1 MGQIVSETLHR
12 HHSHA
17 DIGTESKQANS
28 QHTQKPQQ
36 AIISQTL
43 THEYDEVGNRIKT
56 TLPDGKCLNQ
66 LYYGSGHLY
75 NQSLTDEQGNVHEIR
90 HSTTDKRHQELTR
103 QQGELLSSFG
113 YDPMGRL
120 ITQAAKQYSSTDE
133 HIVVA
138 RHYSYDKIGQ
148 LTHLSGQTRLTERV
162 KGMVNQVSV
171 SHFGR
176 NHQYCYDKVGRLVS
190 HKLTDFASHAGVA
203 ENFAFDPASNRIPL
217 PSVETTENGG
227 QNGLQGIDKKTKRPT
242 KLISQG
248 KQVGYFYDKHGRVK
262 TKTLVP
268 IDKNGNEIPQSTHN
282 LVGYRESLQLFYSP
296 NHELIKS
303 ITIKDEGLKVVKT
316 VTHYYYDAFGRRIG
330 KSSSTQKSSKLN
342 QRGELVRFPSN
353 LSSLNT
359 TDRPQ
364 RKNTLMLWD
373 GNRQIQEI
381 TDDFTFTT
389 VYEQNSFV
397 PVARIVERQPHLLE
411 QAKRDEQAEW
421 AKYENMQ
428 LTKRSKA
435 NIHHKIHTGLR
446 IYHYHTDHL
455 GTPQELTNDR
465 GEVVWLNYQM
475 AWGGSFSQ
483 LNHVHNLDG
492 LDISSDELQP
502 FRFQGQFFD
511 SETSLHYN
519 RFRYYDSDVGMF
531 ISRDPIGLL
540 GGNNVF
546 QYAPNPIGWI
556 DPWGL
561 KGCTVTQGDGKTHD
575 IVLTLDKSE
584 YKDTF
589 GHIEDYITGKIP
601 GKKANDIFT
610 IDRDMASA
618 QRAKS
623 LDGVPTKKGFDRD
636 EFPMAMFKEGGTGA
650 SIRYITPSDN
660 RGAGSSIGKA
670 LTDYPNG
677 TRVKIVVQ

>member
-1 MGQIVSETLHR
+1 M
-12 HHSHA
+12 
-17 DIGTESKQANS
+17 
-28 QHTQKPQQ
+28 
-36 AIISQTL
+36 
-43 THEYDEVGNRIKT
+43 
-56 TLPDGKCLNQ
+56 
-66 LYYGSGHLY
+66 
-75 NQSLTDEQGNVHEIR
+75 
-90 HSTTDKRHQELTR
+90 
-103 QQGELLSSFG
+103 
-113 YDPMGRL
+113 
-120 ITQAAKQYSSTDE
+120 
-133 HIVVA
+133 
-138 RHYSYDKIGQ
+138 
-148 LTHLSGQTRLTERV
+148 
-162 KGMVNQVSV
+162 
-171 SHFGR
+171 
-176 NHQYCYDKVGRLVS
+176 
-190 HKLTDFASHAGVA
+190 
-203 ENFAFDPASNRIPL
+203 
-217 PSVETTENGG
+217 
-227 QNGLQGIDKKTKRPT
+227 
-242 KLISQG
+242 
-248 KQVGYFYDKHGRVK
+248 
-262 TKTLVP
+262 P

-389 VYEQNSFV
+389 IYEQNSFV

-435 NIHHKIHTGLR
+435 NIHHKAHTGLR

-483 LNHVHNLDG
+483 LNHVYNLDG
-492 LDISSDELQP
+492 LDISADELQP

-511 SETSLHYN
+511 GETGLHYN

-531 ISRDPIGLL
+531 IQRDPIGLL
-540 GGNNVF
+540 GGSNVF
-546 QYAPNPIGWI
+546 QYAPNPVGWI

-561 KGCTVTQGDGKTHD
+561 EKKRMGVHDSGHHVPSVRKSKDRSFEISRSDKSFPTLFPIGDDPEHDHWRLHEAEREHVGPRQGDFKGTD
-575 IVLTLDKSE
+575 EELFE
-584 YKDTF
+584 AY
-589 GHIEDYITGKIP
+589 
-601 GKKANDIFT
+601 KKAYSDPALKDIKV
-610 IDRDMASA
+610 DV
-618 QRAKS
+618 KS
-623 LDGVPTKKGFDRD
+623 
-636 EFPMAMFKEGGTGA
+636 
-650 SIRYITPSDN
+650 
-660 RGAGSSIGKA
+660 
-670 LTDYPNG
+670 PNG
-677 TRVKIVVQ
+677 KVVLGTNIKPKTAVGRIKKWLIEEGKLCTS

>member
-1 MGQIVSETLHR
+1 M
-12 HHSHA
+12 
-17 DIGTESKQANS
+17 
-28 QHTQKPQQ
+28 
-36 AIISQTL
+36 
-43 THEYDEVGNRIKT
+43 
-56 TLPDGKCLNQ
+56 
-66 LYYGSGHLY
+66 
-75 NQSLTDEQGNVHEIR
+75 
-90 HSTTDKRHQELTR
+90 
-103 QQGELLSSFG
+103 
-113 YDPMGRL
+113 
-120 ITQAAKQYSSTDE
+120 
-133 HIVVA
+133 
-138 RHYSYDKIGQ
+138 
-148 LTHLSGQTRLTERV
+148 
-162 KGMVNQVSV
+162 
-171 SHFGR
+171 
-176 NHQYCYDKVGRLVS
+176 
-190 HKLTDFASHAGVA
+190 
-203 ENFAFDPASNRIPL
+203 
-217 PSVETTENGG
+217 
-227 QNGLQGIDKKTKRPT
+227 
-242 KLISQG
+242 
-248 KQVGYFYDKHGRVK
+248 
-262 TKTLVP
+262 P

-296 NHELIKS
+296 NHELIES

-342 QRGELVRFPSN
+342 QRGQLVRFPSN

-364 RKNTLMLWD
+364 RNNTLMLWD

-435 NIHHKIHTGLR
+435 NIHHKAHTGLR

-483 LNHVHNLDG
+483 LNNVHNLDG
-492 LDISSDELQP
+492 LDISADELQP
-502 FRFQGQFFD
+502 FRFQGQFYD
-511 SETSLHYN
+511 GETGLHYN

-531 ISRDPIGLL
+531 IQRDPIGLL
-540 GGNNVF
+540 GGSNVF

-561 KGCTVTQGDGKTHD
+561 HSCTLSELDNKAIEAWDTLPAGKGKNLTTVAVGQGESGKLYVSTSSPYVPKKIKEWANSNNVTVVQSKKPNVHAEESLHNFSD
-575 IVLTLDKSE
+575 EKMVEIGSSKPICLDCE
-584 YKDTF
+584 R
-589 GHIEDYITGKIP
+589 GM
-601 GKKANDIFT
+601 KKNDIGFNPLNT
-610 IDRDMASA
+610 KGERSNN
-618 QRAKS
+618 RKS
-623 LDGVPTKKGFDRD
+623 SDY
-636 EFPMAMFKEGGTGA
+636 TG
-650 SIRYITPSDN
+650 RW
-660 RGAGSSIGKA
+660 
-670 LTDYPNG
+670 
-677 TRVKIVVQ
+677 